1 MKVTKLNCTA
11 CGAPISVPE
20 DLDFINC
27 ASCGSFLGIER
38 GEGYV
43 ALKVAE
49 KLAKAIESSGRGT
62 QDVIRENTA
71 VTRSELQRLQAAQEI
86 SAAQMHLTNIQAEI
100 RAIQRL
106 PLTGTTAGQISG
118 LRASEYEALDRIR
131 LLNNQVKAPDEND
144 AAGHIKFAES
154 EMQWIAAEI
163 AALNQSNHPQRGQLV
178 QSLNER
184 KAKLAKKAHT
194 LKVQQIKDKLPSFKQ
209 GNLTFSNQ
217 AQAEKFFQ
225 QLEAD
230 IKSIEPIRW
239 SDEGKEVYEEL
250 QKRRQIMK
258 LAIIQME
265 RERIS
270 GTLST
275 NGYQADASSIASLNE
290 YLIRIDQDIAGLSS
304 QSNNTVANEYRGKLL
319 DEKKRVQKQIQKLEK
334 QAAKPVKPAG
344 VSGGAAIS
352 GILAVLASGF
362 VAFFAGIPELFQSLF
377 VSRANQASI
386 ETKQESVIDELSSKD
401 DLISGTY
408 PAAGSNTQS
417 VGMGCFL
424 GLLLMSVITVVGMM
438 ILVTAFPDTNDTGG
452 ATVGGIFLSMALGVG
467 AGAWVFLRFAAP
479 NTTIGGF
486 RGMPKINITPGKPR
500 NGLNSPLAVKSLVGI
515 TICLLV
521 WMLFLSLAGYAT
533 TPESSSAGMIVI
545 IGVLL
550 GPVVA
555 AFVAALTDFPKDQ
568 AA

>member
-71 VTRSELQRLQAAQEI
+71 VTRSELQRLQVAQEI
-86 SAAQMHLTNIQAEI
+86 SAAQMHLTNLQAEI
-100 RAIQRL
+100 RAIERL

-178 QSLNER
+178 KSLNDR
-184 KAKLAKKAHT
+184 RAKLARKAHN
-194 LKVQQIKDKLPSFKQ
+194 LKVQQIKDKLPTFKQ
-209 GNLTFSNQ
+209 ETIAINDQ
-217 AQAEKFFQ
+217 AQAEKLY
-225 QLEAD
+225 QLIDAD
-230 IKSIEPIRW
+230 LKSLEPIRW

-258 LAIIQME
+258 LAIFQME

-275 NGYQADASSIASLNE
+275 ASYQADASSIASLNE
-290 YLIRIDQDIAGLSS
+290 YLVRIDQDIAALSS

-319 DEKKRVQKQIQKLEK
+319 DEKKRIQKQIQKLEK
-334 QAAKPVKPAG
+334 QAGKLVKPAG
-344 VSGGAAIS
+344 VSGGAAMP
-352 GILAVLASGF
+352 GILAILATGF
-362 VAFFAGIPELFQSLF
+362 VAFFAGIPALIQSL
-377 VSRANQASI
+377 SAKQTSQAFI
-386 ETKQESVIDELSSKD
+386 ETTRESAVNGLSNTN
-401 DLISGTY
+401 DLANSMK
-408 PAAGSNTQS
+408 PAARSDMKS
-417 VGMGCFL
+417 VGIGCFL
-424 GLLLMSVITVVGMM
+424 GLVLMSVIIVIGMM
-438 ILVTAFPDTNDTGG
+438 ILMSAVPDPNETGG
-452 ATVGGIFLSMALGVG
+452 ASVGGMFLSMTFGVG
-467 AGAWVFLRFAAP
+467 AGAWVFLRRAAP

-486 RGMPKINITPGKPR
+486 RGMPSINITPGKPR
-500 NGLNSPLAVKSLVGI
+500 KGLNNPLAVKTLVGI
-515 TICLLV
+515 IICLLV
-521 WMLFLSLAGYAT
+521 WLLFLTLAGYAT
-533 TPESSSAGMIVI
+533 TPESSPTGMIVI
-545 IGVLL
+545 MGFLL

-555 AFVAALTDFPKDQ
+555 GFAAALTDFPKDQ